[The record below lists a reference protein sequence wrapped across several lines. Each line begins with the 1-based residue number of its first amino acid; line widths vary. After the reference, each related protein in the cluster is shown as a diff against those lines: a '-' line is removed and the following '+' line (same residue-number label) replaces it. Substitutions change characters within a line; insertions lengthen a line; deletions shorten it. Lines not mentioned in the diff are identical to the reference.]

1 MWEGNLPTYKPMWR
15 HNPDDH
21 YRHTVFTA
29 VRTSNLNL
37 TLRFSVVQIRKE
49 NVKTVLTATEKYKRV
64 WVCNNIPC
72 DNPHYARKASLQFVM
87 SSHIYG
93 NNLSAFRR
101 GYISKE
107 DHCSKPQD
115 FISGFSSL
123 DKIQDVYRTRL
134 F

>member
-1 MWEGNLPTYKPMWR
+1 VWYK
-15 HNPDDH
+15 
-21 YRHTVFTA
+21 
-29 VRTSNLNL
+29 LE
-37 TLRFSVVQIRKE
+37 KE
-49 NVKTVLTATEKYKRV
+49 NGVKTVLTATEKYKRV

-72 DNPHYARKASLQFVM
+72 DNPHYARKALLQFVM

-93 NNLSAFRR
+93 NNLSASRR

-123 DKIQDVYRTRL
+123 DKIQDVYRTHL
-134 F
+134 V